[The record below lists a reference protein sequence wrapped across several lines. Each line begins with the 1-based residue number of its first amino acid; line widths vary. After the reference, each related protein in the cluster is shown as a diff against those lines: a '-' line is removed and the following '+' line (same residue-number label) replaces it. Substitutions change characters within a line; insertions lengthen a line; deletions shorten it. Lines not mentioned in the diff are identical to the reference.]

1 MQERILIADDDK
13 HTRELMEAFLANEG
27 FSVRSFSNG
36 YDLLAQVEKETPC
49 LVILDVMMPGMD
61 GLNTCAALR
70 QRAPELPI
78 IIVSAKAIEQRVFPD
93 PTQAAGVIL
102 EESQRLTDVV
112 NSMLTLSRLES
123 QQAAELEPISLE
135 ELAADR
141 LEAWRPQ
148 AGALRLELSAKE
160 KALRALGQETLAE
173 TVLDNLL
180 SNALRYAG
188 RQVTVRIWQAGG
200 SAMLAVENDGPA
212 IAPELLPH
220 IFERFY
226 KGSDGNFGLGL
237 PIAQNAAR
245 CMGGSL
251 TVKNIPGTGVRF
263 TLRLPA
269 AGGESA

>member
-1 MQERILIADDDK
+1 MQERVLIADDDK

-78 IIVSAKAIEQRVFPD
+78 IIVSAKDSPYDRV
-93 PTQAAGVIL
+93 TG
-102 EESQRLTDVV
+102 LT
-112 NSMLTLSRLES
+112 
-123 QQAAELEPISLE
+123 I
-135 ELAADR
+135 
-141 LEAWRPQ
+141 
-148 AGALRLELSAKE
+148 
-160 KALRALGQETLAE
+160 
-173 TVLDNLL
+173 
-180 SNALRYAG
+180 
-188 RQVTVRIWQAGG
+188 
-200 SAMLAVENDGPA
+200 
-212 IAPELLPH
+212 
-220 IFERFY
+220 
-226 KGSDGNFGLGL
+226 GSDGNFGLGL

-251 TVKNIPGTGVRF
+251 TVENIPGTGVRF